1 MNCDDIRTRLT
12 ASTRS
17 ESALALIGRHLA
29 ECPACAAFAH
39 RVADAQQ
46 ALNRHHAGIEPDA
59 GFAARVVAA
68 LPQPQAPLTWAAMRL
83 LPAALALVLVLAG
96 WVLIDSSRP
105 STVADQSPTDDL
117 LGWVLH
123 ETENGS

>member
-17 ESALALIGRHLA
+17 ESAPALIGRHLA
-29 ECPACAAFAH
+29 QCPACAAFAR

-68 LPQPQAPLTWAAMRL
+68 LPQPPAPLTWAAMRL

-96 WVLIDSSRP
+96 WVLIDTSRP
-105 STVADQSPTDDL
+105 STVADQSPTDDV

-123 ETENGS
+123 DTENGS

>member
-12 ASTRS
+12 ASSRPA
-17 ESALALIGRHLA
+17 SASIGRHLA
-29 ECPACAAFAH
+29 ECPACAAFAR

-59 GFAARVVAA
+59 GFAGRVVAA
-68 LPQPQAPLTWAAMRL
+68 LPQPPAPLTWAAMRL

-96 WVLIDSSRP
+96 WVLIDTSRP

-123 ETENGS
+123 DTENGS